1 MKLGGEGDDRGWD
14 GRMASLNGHELEQAQ
29 EVGDG
34 QGGLA
39 GAVHGVIKS
48 DTTEGLNRL
57 TEPQN
62 EHQRRK

>member
-1 MKLGGEGDDRGWD
+1 MTEDGMVGWHH
-14 GRMASLNGHELEQAQ
+14 SLNGHELEQAQ

-48 DTTEGLNRL
+48 RTPLRD
-57 TEPQN
+57 
-62 EHQRRK
+62 